1 MTDARP
7 FHFKHFSLYHHRSTM
22 KVGTDAILLG
32 RWVEVKPTDV
42 ALDIGTGCGL
52 LPLMLAQK
60 GIGQVDAVDI
70 DAVSIEEA
78 TINFE
83 ASQWRDQLHAYCT
96 DIVDFRTEKKY
107 DLVVS
112 NPPFFNRFSKC
123 DSERKS
129 RARHNDAGLS
139 YATICRE
146 VCRLMKPEG
155 RLSVVLPFDVSS
167 DFLKTAEPLSLYLH
181 KRMTI
186 IPIAG
191 KDPNRVNL
199 ELGFEKYDQVCEE
212 TFVIRDAENRF
223 TAQYNAFL
231 KDYYLGKEAE
241 NQTAT

>member
-7 FHFKHFSLYHHRSTM
+7 FHFKHFSLFHHRSTM

-42 ALDIGTGCGL
+42 VLDIGTGCGL
-52 LPLMLAQK
+52 LPLMLSQK
-60 GIGQVDAVDI
+60 GVAQVDAVDI
-70 DAVSIEEA
+70 DKASIEEA
-78 TINFE
+78 TVNFE
-83 ASQWRDQLHAYCT
+83 ASQWREHLRAYHS
-96 DIVDFRTEKKY
+96 DIVDYQTEERY
-107 DLVVS
+107 DLIVS

-155 RLSVVLPFDVSS
+155 RLALVLPLDVSL
-167 DFLKTAEPLSLYLH
+167 DFLDTAEHFGLYLH

-186 IPIAG
+186 VPIAG
-191 KDPNRVNL
+191 KEPNRVNL
-199 ELGFEKYDQVCEE
+199 ELGFGKPEKVQEE
-212 TFVIRDAENRF
+212 TFVIRDTDNRF
-223 TAQYNAFL
+223 TVQYNEFL
-231 KDYYLGKEAE
+231 KDFYLG
-241 NQTAT
+241 

>member
-22 KVGTDAILLG
+22 KVGTDAVLLG

-42 ALDIGTGCGL
+42 VLDIGTGCGI

-60 GIGQVDAVDI
+60 GISQVDAVDL

-78 TINFE
+78 TINFG
-83 ASQWRDQLHAYCT
+83 ASQWRDHLKAYCS
-96 DIVDFRTEKKY
+96 DIVEFQTDKKY
-107 DLVVS
+107 DLVIS

-146 VCRLMKPEG
+146 VGRLIQPDG
-155 RLSVVLPFDVSS
+155 RLSIVLPFNVMHE
-167 DFLKTAEPLSLYLH
+167 FLKTAEQFGLYLH
-181 KRMTI
+181 KRLTI

-199 ELGFEKYDQVCEE
+199 ELGFDKFDYVNEE
-212 TFVIRDAENRF
+212 TFTIRDTDNSF
-223 TAQYNAFL
+223 TEQYNEFL
-231 KDYYLGKEAE
+231 KDYYLGL
-241 NQTAT
+241 

>member
-32 RWVEVKPTDV
+32 RWTEVKPTDV
-42 ALDIGTGCGL
+42 VLDIGTGCGL
-52 LPLMLAQK
+52 LPLMLSQK
-60 GIGQVDAVDI
+60 GVAHVDAVDI
-70 DAVSIEEA
+70 DKASIEEA

-83 ASQWRDQLHAYCT
+83 ASQWREHLKAYCT
-96 DIVDFRTEKKY
+96 DIVEFNTDRKY
-107 DLVVS
+107 DLIVS

-129 RARHNDAGLS
+129 RARHNDAGLP

-146 VCRLMKPEG
+146 VSRLMKEEG
-155 RLSVVLPFDVSS
+155 RFALVLPFDVSV
-167 DFLKTAEPLSLYLH
+167 DFLQTAEQHGLFLQ

-191 KDPNRVNL
+191 KEPNRVNL
-199 ELGFEKYDQVCEE
+199 ELGFKKGDTVFEE
-212 TFVIRDAENRF
+212 TFVIRDADIRF
-223 TAQYNAFL
+223 TPQYNEFL
-231 KDYYLGKEAE
+231 KDYYLGL
-241 NQTAT
+241 

>member
-32 RWVEVKPTDV
+32 RWTEVKPTDV
-42 ALDIGTGCGL
+42 VLDIGTGCGL
-52 LPLMLAQK
+52 LPLMLLQK
-60 GIGQVDAVDI
+60 GVAHVDAVDI
-70 DAVSIEEA
+70 DKASIEEA

-83 ASQWRDQLHAYCT
+83 ASQWREHLQAYCM
-96 DIVDFRTEKKY
+96 DIVEFKTDKKY
-107 DLVVS
+107 DLIIS

-129 RARHNDAGLS
+129 MTRHNDAGLS

-146 VCRLMKPEG
+146 VVRLMKPEG
-155 RLSVVLPFDVSS
+155 RFALVLPFDVSS
-167 DFLKTAEPLSLYLH
+167 DFLQTAEQLDLFLH

-191 KDPNRVNL
+191 KEPNRVNL
-199 ELGFEKYDQVCEE
+199 ELGFNKCDKVCEE
-212 TFVIRDAENRF
+212 TFIIRDADKRF
-223 TAQYNAFL
+223 TSQYNEFL
-231 KDYYLGKEAE
+231 KDYYLGL
-241 NQTAT
+241 

>member
-32 RWVEVKPTDV
+32 RWTEVKPTDV
-42 ALDIGTGCGL
+42 VLDIGTGSGL
-52 LPLMLAQK
+52 LPLMLSQK
-60 GIGQVDAVDI
+60 GVAQVDAVDI
-70 DAVSIEEA
+70 DAASIEEA
-78 TINFE
+78 SINFE
-83 ASQWRDQLHAYCT
+83 ASQWRQQLKVYCT
-96 DIVDFRTEKKY
+96 DIVEFQPNKQY
-107 DLVVS
+107 DLIIS

-139 YATICRE
+139 YATVCRE

-155 RLSVVLPFDVSS
+155 RLAVVLPVDMSS
-167 DFLKTAEPLSLYLH
+167 AFLQTASRFGLYLH

-191 KDPNRVNL
+191 KEPNRVNL
-199 ELGFEKYDQVCEE
+199 ELGFAEVAEVQEA
-212 TFVIRDAENRF
+212 TFVIRDADKRF
-223 TAQYNAFL
+223 TAQYNEFL
-231 KDYYLGKEAE
+231 KEYYLGL
-241 NQTAT
+241 

>member
-32 RWVEVKPTDV
+32 RWTEVKPTDV
-42 ALDIGTGCGL
+42 VLDIGTGCGL
-52 LPLMLAQK
+52 LPLMLSQK
-60 GIGQVDAVDI
+60 GVAHVDAVDI
-70 DAVSIEEA
+70 DAASIEEA
-78 TINFE
+78 TLNFE
-83 ASQWRDQLHAYCT
+83 ASQWREHLKAYCK
-96 DIVDFRTEKKY
+96 DIVDFEADKQY

-129 RARHNDAGLS
+129 RARHNDAGLT
-139 YATICRE
+139 YATICHE
-146 VCRLMKPEG
+146 VVRLMKPEG
-155 RLSVVLPFDVSS
+155 RLALVLPFDVSS
-167 DFLKTAEPLSLYLH
+167 DFLQTAEHHGLYLH

-199 ELGFEKYDQVCEE
+199 ELGFGKKDDVQEE
-212 TFVIRDAENRF
+212 TFIIRDADNRF
-223 TAQYNAFL
+223 TAQYNEFL
-231 KDYYLGKEAE
+231 KDYYLGL
-241 NQTAT
+241 